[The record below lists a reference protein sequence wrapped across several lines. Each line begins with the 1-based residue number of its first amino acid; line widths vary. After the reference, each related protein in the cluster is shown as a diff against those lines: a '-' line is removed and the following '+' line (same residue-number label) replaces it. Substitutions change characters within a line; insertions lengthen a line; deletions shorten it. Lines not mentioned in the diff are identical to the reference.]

1 MGPPNLPKGL
11 TRSAVGSVRDHRP
24 EPLAEGP
31 GVHLRTL
38 WFGPLLFI
46 AIPVAAIALVIGFVA
61 LSR

>member
-1 MGPPNLPKGL
+1 MIIDPNRWPKAQAFI
-11 TRSAVGSVRDHRP
+11 SEHW
-24 EPLAEGP
+24 
-31 GVHLRTL
+31 